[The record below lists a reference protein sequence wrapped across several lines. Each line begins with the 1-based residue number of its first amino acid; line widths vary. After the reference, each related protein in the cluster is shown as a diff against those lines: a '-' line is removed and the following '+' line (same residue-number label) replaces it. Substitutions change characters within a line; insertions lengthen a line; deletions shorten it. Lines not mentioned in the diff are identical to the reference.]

1 MKSYTEKERNE
12 HIENWKNGTLSKAAY
27 AKTAG
32 IVTTTFYKW
41 AQKKKKR
48 KQGFVEI
55 RNRKIP
61 GTVQE
66 IVIEKGSLTIRL
78 PLSAGVEGLRAIVS
92 AFGEEQ

>member
-27 AKTAG
+27 AKSAG

-41 AQKKKKR
+41 AQETKKR
-48 KQGFVEI
+48 KKGFVEI
-55 RNRKIP
+55 RKKKIL

-66 IVIEKGSLTIRL
+66 IIIEKGNLTIRL
-78 PLSAGVEGLRAIVS
+78 PLSAGAEGLRTVVS